1 MMKIWNKNTEPNFVS
16 MNRFFFL
23 KLIIRNIDIHT
34 CLLDSTFLCPH
45 LLYKYMQCVP
55 NKRKS
60 STVNNKSQT
69 KNKNGTMSVLNLL
82 VLTVEMC
89 L

>member
-1 MMKIWNKNTEPNFVS
+1 
-16 MNRFFFL
+16 
-23 KLIIRNIDIHT
+23 
-34 CLLDSTFLCPH
+34 
-45 LLYKYMQCVP
+45 MQCVP

-82 VLTVEMC
+82 VLSVEMC
-89 L
+89 LLPTHSTFVIYEHLLTLLVYITNTIYLKNFISSFLLLSVVNVS